1 MTLQGLVKSYEHLI
15 VTRIFLGMTEAGF
28 FPAATFLVTTWYCR
42 WQLQTRMAIFYSA
55 ASLAGSFS
63 GLLAFGIQ
71 HMEGVAGLGGW
82 RWIFILEGIITVVF
96 GCMVPWALPDTPDD
110 ATFLTPEETTFIKL
124 QLQRDQGLSGEGAA
138 EGKDGFDW
146 GMLKDALMDWKI
158 YLAVVMYWGNCIATY
173 GFNFSAPTIIHQ
185 LGYSAANAQLLT
197 VPPYLLGSCSTLLF
211 AYLSDKYR
219 RRWVF
224 IVIPFSIALVGYT
237 ALLAIPHPRLP
248 GLTYFFMFWITA
260 GLYASIIGTVSWVG
274 NNLAPAFKRAVGMAV
289 LMTVGNLGGTVG
301 SNIFLAEQE
310 PNYWLGYGLSLA
322 IIVAAITCTVILR
335 FTTQRINRK
344 RDEVSEEEVR
354 ARYSE
359 GTFQSVFSFAFRCP
373 LSQGLTA
380 CSEELLAMGD
390 KSPLF
395 RYVS

>member
-1 MTLQGLVKSYEHLI
+1 MAPIPLPFISLENKIGWLTQGRLKVMTLQGLVKSYEHLI

-71 HMEGVAGLGGW
+71 HMDGVGGLGGW
-82 RWIFILEGIITVVF
+82 RWIFILEGIITVLF
-96 GCMVPWALPDTPDD
+96 GCLVPWTLPDTLDD
-110 ATFLTPEETTFIKL
+110 ASFLTQEEKRFIKL
-124 QLQRDQGLSGEGAA
+124 QMQREQGVSGTETADT
-138 EGKDGFDW
+138 KDGLDW
-146 GMLKDALMDWKI
+146 GAIKDALKDWKI
-158 YLAVVMYWGNCIATY
+158 YLAVVMYWGNCISTY

-185 LGYSAANAQLLT
+185 LGYSSTQAQLLT
-197 VPPYLLGSCSTLLF
+197 VPPYFVGSCSTLLF

-248 GLTYFFMFWITA
+248 GLTYFFLFWITA

-274 NNLAPAFKRAVGMAV
+274 NNLAPAFKRAVGMAI

-301 SNIFLAEQE
+301 SNIFLEEQA
-310 PNYWLGYGLSLA
+310 PHYWLGYGLSLG
-322 IIVAAITCTVILR
+322 IIVAAISCTVVLR
-335 FTTQRINRK
+335 VVTQRLNKSRDQISE
-344 RDEVSEEEVR
+344 DEVR
-354 ARYSE
+354 TRYSE
-359 GTFQSVFSFAFRCP
+359 GE
-373 LSQGLTA
+373 SQYYFHV
-380 CSEELLAMGD
+380 CSWA
-390 KSPLF
+390 
-395 RYVS
+395 